1 MKAIWNIVF
10 LWLELTSATV
20 FGAGENLGHAK
31 RPDCMEEYQSF
42 ISDRYKD
49 YERTYRIT
57 TCKMWP
63 ATGLMI
69 FATSI
74 IFGENADLE
83 MVVLDPLTRNVMGE
97 NRESGVLDAGAIHSH
112 EVIIDTAPYQL
123 NESHTA
129 FGIRILWTG
138 SSQPNPYSS
147 TSLNLYIL
155 LDKMLINIL
164 KGLAVQERIGEWDMR
179 CAGSFQDRTMTLRMK
194 HAHTP
199 NADIVVRETVI
210 NTTSQETDESCKTNF
225 IKRRVNSYT
234 LKYNDGYAVPDNL
247 KALSYR

>member
-1 MKAIWNIVF
+1 MKTIWCIVF
-10 LWLELTSATV
+10 LCLELTSATV
-20 FGAGENLGHAK
+20 FGAGDNLGLAK
-31 RPDCMEEYQSF
+31 RPNCMEEYQSF

-49 YERTYRIT
+49 YERTYHIT

-63 ATGLMI
+63 ATGLII

-74 IFGENADLE
+74 ISSEKADLE
-83 MVVLDPLTRNVMGE
+83 MVILDPLTRNFMSE

-112 EVIIDTAPYQL
+112 EVIIDTAPYRL

-129 FGIRILWTG
+129 FGIRILWRG
-138 SSQPNPYSS
+138 SSQPTPYSS

-155 LDKMLINIL
+155 LDKMLVNVL
-164 KGLAVQERIGEWDMR
+164 RGLAVQERMGEWDMH

-194 HAHTP
+194 HASTP
-199 NADIVVRETVI
+199 HADIVVREAVI
-210 NTTSQETDESCKTNF
+210 NTTSQGTDESCKT
-225 IKRRVNSYT
+225 ILVKRRVNSYT

-247 KALSYR
+247 KALSFR